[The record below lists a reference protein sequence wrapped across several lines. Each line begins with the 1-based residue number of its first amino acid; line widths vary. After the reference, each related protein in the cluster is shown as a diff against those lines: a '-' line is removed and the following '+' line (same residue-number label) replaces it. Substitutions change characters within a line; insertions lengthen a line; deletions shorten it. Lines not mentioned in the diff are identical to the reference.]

1 MPQGPDRS
9 RLIIVTG
16 VSGSGRASALRVLE
30 DLGFYCIDNL
40 PVALA
45 PDVVRVTQERD
56 PNLIGIA
63 MGVDARERM
72 FFPQWP
78 RIFGELERAGVHP
91 EVIFLDAAD
100 EVLAR
105 RYSETRRPHPMAD
118 RGLTVAE
125 GIQSERLALA
135 ELRERA
141 NRIIDTTTLTIH
153 ELREVVTSAVLS
165 AATGSRMAIS
175 IASFGYKYGVPVGL
189 DTTLD
194 VRFLPNPHFVD
205 ELRPLDGTDVRVR
218 DYVMAAPE
226 AHRFVD
232 EVTKLLEFLLPLYQ
246 REGKSYLMI
255 GVGCTGGRHRS
266 PALAREIG
274 ERLRKLGFE
283 ATIRDHHIKN

>member
-1 MPQGPDRS
+1 MPQGPNRS

-45 PDVVRVTQERD
+45 PDVIRVTQERD
-56 PNLIGIA
+56 PSLPGIA

-78 RIFGELERAGVHP
+78 RVFDELEKAGVYP
-91 EVIFLDAAD
+91 QVIFLDASD

-165 AATGSRMAIS
+165 AAAGSRMAIS
-175 IASFGYKYGVPVGL
+175 IASFGYKYGVPFGL

-205 ELRPLDGTDVRVR
+205 ELRPLDGTDARVR
-218 DYVMAAPE
+218 DYVMASPDAR
-226 AHRFVD
+226 RFVD
-232 EVTKLLEFLLPLYQ
+232 EVAALLEFLLPLYQ

-255 GVGCTGGRHRS
+255 GVGCTGGKHRS

-283 ATIRDHHIKN
+283 PTIRDHHIKN